1 MSNSLIAW
9 LRTVVPTGWAAL
21 VAWLASLGAPT
32 YLTTALGSATEL
44 VVLPIV
50 LGVVYPLLRS
60 IEPRLPDWLTRILLG
75 SPQPPSYLG
84 TRQPPQH

>member
-1 MSNSLIAW
+1 VSDSLIAW

-21 VAWLASLGAPT
+21 VAWLVSLGAPA

-50 LGVVYPLLRS
+50 LGVAYPLLRS
-60 IEPRLPDWLTRILLG
+60 IEPHLPDWLTRILLG
-75 SPQPPSYLG
+75 SARPPTYLG
-84 TRQPPQH
+84 DRPPPQY